1 MRPTAH
7 CVLRIAHCV
16 SGLGRVRVS
25 SSFVKFRQ
33 RDPNVTRGSTACSSL
48 TPPPTLTQPETLTQ
62 PRKHCVQLPNHTPPT
77 LTQPETL
84 TQHWAIRNAQCAM
97 RSCAHEAGA
106 DAQCAMRNAQ
116 LRSRGGCRCA
126 MRNAQCAV
134 ALTRRPPIRNTQ
146 CAMRSCAHKTQP
158 IHTPVRNTQ
167 YAMRSG
173 AHDHRPTST
182 NTQLLKN
189 TQKHKKSM
197 RSVNRIS
204 QECTDRQMY
213 RVYG

>member
-1 MRPTAH
+1 M
-7 CVLRIAHCV
+7 
-16 SGLGRVRVS
+16 RVS

-106 DAQCAMRNAQ
+106 DAQCAMRNAH
-116 LRSRGGCRCA
+116 LRSRDGRQYA
-126 MRNAQCAV
+126 IRNAQCAV
-134 ALTRRPPIRNTQ
+134 ALTRRSQYTHPYAICSTQ
-146 CAMRSCAHKTQP
+146 CAVALTTIDQHRPIRSCSK
-158 IHTPVRNTQ
+158 IR
-167 YAMRSG
+167 
-173 AHDHRPTST
+173 
-182 NTQLLKN
+182 KN
-189 TQKHKKSM
+189 TKNQCGAYTVFLMYEDK
-197 RSVNRIS
+197 RSAKVGRC
-204 QECTDRQMY
+204 CTTRPCTEKL
-213 RVYG
+213 